1 MDIRDRMTNDE
12 ADQFETF
19 CELGKFI
26 TGMDDCE
33 FNDKFIEIHEMSDEE
48 RLDKRTEMKNELVEL
63 TGNLNEM
70 AKEEDAPGQFR
81 AFLMSLIPDL
91 MWTIDILEKT
101 MNEDGSIRSAEEL
114 EANGVDLDNFL
125 NTFNGVLMKV
135 ALLKKGFEARD

>member
-12 ADQFETF
+12 VDQFETF

-33 FNDKFIEIHEMSDEE
+33 FNDKFVEIHEMSDEE
-48 RLDKRTEMKNELVEL
+48 RLNKRTEMKNELVEL
-63 TGNLNEM
+63 TDNLNEM

-91 MWTIDILEKT
+91 MWTIDILETT

-114 EANGVDLDNFL
+114 EANGVDLENFL

-135 ALLKKGFEARD
+135 ALLKKGFEG

>member
-12 ADQFETF
+12 VDQFETF

-33 FNDKFIEIHEMSDEE
+33 FNDKFVEIHEMSDEE

-63 TGNLNEM
+63 TDNLNEM

-114 EANGVDLDNFL
+114 EANGVDLENFL

-135 ALLKKGFEARD
+135 ALLKKGFDTHD

>member
-1 MDIRDRMTNDE
+1 MDIRDKMTNNE
-12 ADQFETF
+12 VDQFETF

-33 FNDKFIEIHEMSDEE
+33 FNDKFVEIHEMSNEE

-70 AKEEDAPGQFR
+70 AKEEDSPGQFR

-91 MWTIDILEKT
+91 MWIIDILEKT

-114 EANGVDLDNFL
+114 EANGVDLENFL

-135 ALLKKGFEARD
+135 ALLKKGFEE